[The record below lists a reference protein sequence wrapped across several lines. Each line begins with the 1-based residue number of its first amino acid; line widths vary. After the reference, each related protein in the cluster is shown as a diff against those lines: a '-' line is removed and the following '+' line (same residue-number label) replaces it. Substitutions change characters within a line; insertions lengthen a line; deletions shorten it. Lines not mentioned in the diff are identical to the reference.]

1 MHIINISI
9 CHILLRT
16 NDCFVC
22 VFNNGEGFDQ
32 LLIAQNCP
40 FLDHP
45 VIVAVTWRTHHRLVG
60 LTFLRC

>member
-45 VIVAVTWRTHHRLVG
+45 VIVAVT
-60 LTFLRC
+60 